1 VSIGIHMKRKVYI
14 ETSVVSYLTARVSRD
29 LVVAGHQRITQE
41 WWSARR
47 AAFDVFV
54 SQVVLE
60 EASAGDQEAA
70 RQRLEVLTAL
80 PLLEISDEATT
91 LAKDLIRIGPL
102 PVRAE
107 VDALH
112 IAIAVTNQVDY
123 LLTWNCAHLAN
134 AALRHQIDHVCR
146 MRGYNPIIICTPE
159 ELLEG

>member
-1 VSIGIHMKRKVYI
+1 MKRKVYI
-14 ETSVVSYLTARVSRD
+14 ETSVISYFTARVSRD

-41 WWSARR
+41 WWSTRR
-47 AAFDVFV
+47 VAFDVFV

-60 EASAGDQEAA
+60 EASAGDREAA
-70 RQRLEVLTAL
+70 RQRLEVLTTL
-80 PLLEISDEATT
+80 PLLEISEEATA

-102 PVRAE
+102 PERAE

-134 AALRHQIDHVCR
+134 AALRRQIDHVCR
-146 MRGYNPIIICTPE
+146 MRGYNFVVICILE

>member
-1 VSIGIHMKRKVYI
+1 M
-14 ETSVVSYLTARVSRD
+14 
-29 LVVAGHQRITQE
+29 
-41 WWSARR
+41 
-47 AAFDVFV
+47 
-54 SQVVLE
+54 VLE

-80 PLLEISDEATT
+80 PLLEISEAATA

-102 PVRAE
+102 PERAE

-123 LLTWNCAHLAN
+123 LLTWNCTHLAN

-146 MRGYNPIIICTPE
+146 TLGYNPIIICTPE